1 MTNWLKNKSQ
11 KENISKQTEILNI
24 IKWNGMWW
32 LMLVILALVKDQKFQ
47 VSLDYRGGTKQQ

>member
-11 KENISKQTEILNI
+11 KENISKQIEILNI

-32 LMLVILALVKDQKFQ
+32 LMLVILALVKDQKF
-47 VSLDYRGGTKQQ
+47 

>member
-32 LMLVILALVKDQKFQ
+32 LMLVILALVKDQKF
-47 VSLDYRGGTKQQ
+47 